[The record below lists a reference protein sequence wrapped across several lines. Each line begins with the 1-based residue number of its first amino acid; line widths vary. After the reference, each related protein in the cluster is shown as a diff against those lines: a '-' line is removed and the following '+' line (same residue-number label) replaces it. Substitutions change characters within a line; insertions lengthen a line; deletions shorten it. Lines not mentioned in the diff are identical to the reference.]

1 MSGEQQEQGGP
12 LVCHWHPE
20 RETGLSCGRCGKSI
34 CTDCMGQHP
43 VGVRCKECASPAPL
57 PTYRVSP
64 DYVARGLGAAAAAGF
79 GGAILLSI
87 LARFFGN
94 GFLFLFLMV
103 AFGYVVGEVV
113 SSAVNRRRGRP
124 YQYIAA
130 GGALLAT
137 APVLLPLLL
146 YGSFGLFGLLGVGI
160 AVWVAQAR
168 LAP

>member
-1 MSGEQQEQGGP
+1 MAEAQEQGGAQ
-12 LVCHWHPE
+12 VCHWHPE

-34 CTDCMGQHP
+34 CTDCLSQHP
-43 VGVRCKECASPAPL
+43 VGVRCKECASPTPL

-64 DYVARGLGAAAAAGF
+64 DYVARGLGAAAAVGL
-79 GGAILLSI
+79 GGAIALSV

-94 GFLFLFLMV
+94 GFLFLFLMI

-113 SSAVNRRRGRP
+113 SAAVNRRRGRP

-130 GGALLAT
+130 AGALVAT
-137 APVLLPLLL
+137 GPVLLPLLL
-146 YGSFGLFGLLGVGI
+146 FGSFGLFGLLGVGV

>member
-1 MSGEQQEQGGP
+1 MDSAREESGVQI
-12 LVCHWHPE
+12 CHWHPE
-20 RETGLSCGRCGKSI
+20 RETRLSCGRCGKSI
-34 CTDCMGQHP
+34 CTDCMSQHP
-43 VGVRCKECASPAPL
+43 VGVRCKECASPTPL

-64 DYVARGLGAAAAAGF
+64 DYVARGIAAAAVVGF
-79 GGAILLSI
+79 GGAILLAV

-113 SSAVNRRRGRP
+113 SNAVNRRRGRP

-137 APVLLPLLL
+137 APVLLSLLL